1 MPMTDYEKMKT
12 AELRKM
18 LREHR
23 KTSATPL
30 SKMSK
35 VALMLE
41 LDKFAGTPSTMPSH
55 APVEKERSQ
64 VSKVQAKVQ
73 EGIVPMKKKAVKT
86 EVPTGVQ
93 GVGQHASK
101 KTADS
106 EAVQQN
112 PVARAKL
119 VKGSQEARDFMAS
132 IRQKKTKKDNVD

>member
-86 EVPTGVQ
+86 DVPTGVQ

-119 VKGSQEARDFMAS
+119 VKGSQEARDFMQS
-132 IRQKKTKKDNVD
+132 IRMKKTKKDNVD

>member
-18 LREHR
+18 VREHR

-30 SKMSK
+30 GKMSK

-41 LDKFAGTPSTMPSH
+41 LDKFAGTPSAQPSH
-55 APVEKERSQ
+55 TPMEKARTE
-64 VSKVQAKVQ
+64 VSKEVVKREEGKVA
-73 EGIVPMKKKAVKT
+73 PKKKAEKVS
-86 EVPTGVQ
+86 VPTGVQ

-101 KTADS
+101 KEVKS

-112 PVARAKL
+112 PIARAKL

>member
-86 EVPTGVQ
+86 EVPAGVQ
-93 GVGQHASK
+93 GVLSHAPK
-101 KTADS
+101 KLADS
-106 EAVQQN
+106 EAVQN
-112 PVARAKL
+112 KPVALGRL

>member
-55 APVEKERSQ
+55 APVEKARTE
-64 VSKVQAKVQ
+64 VSKHQAAVE
-73 EGIVPMKKKAVKT
+73 EGKHTPKKKAEKV
-86 EVPTGVQ
+86 VVGTGVQ
-93 GVGQHASK
+93 GVQSHDSK
-101 KTADS
+101 KQVKS

-112 PVARAKL
+112 PIARAKL

-132 IRQKKTKKDNVD
+132 IRQKKTKKDNVE

>member
-41 LDKFAGTPSTMPSH
+41 LDKFSGTPSTQPSH
-55 APVEKERSQ
+55 APVEKARTE
-64 VSKVQAKVQ
+64 VSKEVVKREEGKVA
-73 EGIVPMKKKAVKT
+73 PKKKAVKT
-86 EVPTGVQ
+86 DVPTGVQ

-101 KTADS
+101 KEVKS

-112 PVARAKL
+112 PIARAKL

>member
-12 AELRKM
+12 ADLRKM

-41 LDKFAGTPSTMPSH
+41 LDKFAGTPSAQPSH

-86 EVPTGVQ
+86 EVPAGVQ
-93 GVGQHASK
+93 GVLSHASK

>member
-41 LDKFAGTPSTMPSH
+41 LDKFSGTPSTQPSH
-55 APVEKERSQ
+55 APVEKARTE
-64 VSKVQAKVQ
+64 VSKEVVKREEGKVA
-73 EGIVPMKKKAVKT
+73 PKKKAVKT
-86 EVPTGVQ
+86 DVPTGVQ

-101 KTADS
+101 KEVKS

-112 PVARAKL
+112 PIARAKL

-132 IRQKKTKKDNVD
+132 IRMKKTKKDNVD

>member
-1 MPMTDYEKMKT
+1 MPMTDYEKMKI
-12 AELRKM
+12 ADLRKM

-30 SKMSK
+30 GKMSK

-41 LDKFAGTPSTMPSH
+41 LDKFAGTPSTQPSH
-55 APVEKERSQ
+55 APVEEKRTAISKEVTKREEG
-64 VSKVQAKVQ
+64 KVA
-73 EGIVPMKKKAVKT
+73 PKKKAVKT
-86 EVPTGVQ
+86 EVPAGVQ
-93 GVGQHASK
+93 GVLSHAPK
-101 KTADS
+101 KIADS

-132 IRQKKTKKDNVD
+132 IRMKKTKKDNVE

>member
-12 AELRKM
+12 ADLRKM

-41 LDKFAGTPSTMPSH
+41 LDKFAGTPSTQPSH
-55 APVEKERSQ
+55 APVEKARTE
-64 VSKVQAKVQ
+64 VSKEVVKRE
-73 EGIVPMKKKAVKT
+73 EGKGAPKKKAVKT
-86 EVPTGVQ
+86 EVPAGVQ
-93 GVGQHASK
+93 GVLSHASK
-101 KTADS
+101 KEVKT

-119 VKGSQEARDFMAS
+119 VKGSQEARDFMQS
-132 IRQKKTKKDNVD
+132 IRMKKSKKDNVD

>member
-55 APVEKERSQ
+55 APVEKTRTE
-64 VSKVQAKVQ
+64 VSKHQAKVE
-73 EGIVPMKKKAVKT
+73 EGKVAPKKKAVKT
-86 EVPTGVQ
+86 EVPMGVQ
-93 GVGQHASK
+93 GVTMHAPK
-101 KTADS
+101 KEVKS

-132 IRQKKTKKDNVD
+132 IRMKKTKKDNVD